1 MGETFHRRRF
11 GMAAAGFPA
20 ASFAA
25 VPVGAA
31 VAVPAAAAASASARA
46 SAQAQRQE
54 PATRGAAA

>member
-1 MGETFHRRRF
+1 
-11 GMAAAGFPA
+11 MAAAGFPA

-31 VAVPAAAAASASARA
+31 AAAAASASARA

-54 PATRGAAA
+54 PATRGASA